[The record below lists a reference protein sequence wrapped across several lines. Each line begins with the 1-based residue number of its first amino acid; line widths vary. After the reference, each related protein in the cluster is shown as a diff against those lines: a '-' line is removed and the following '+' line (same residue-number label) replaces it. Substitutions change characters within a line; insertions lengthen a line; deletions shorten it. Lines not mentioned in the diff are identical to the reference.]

1 MNKAVNTLS
10 GIFFLLYGFLVM
22 ALGFD
27 LSLSSGLS
35 LTNMPW
41 QKEIAY
47 GFTLVIFLLGMLRI
61 IRRWQGIKDMKKFD
75 SFRYAQPISYR
86 ILGLS
91 SLFTMAETVFM
102 VGAIIFL
109 SFLVGY
115 EPTLVYPMIAVL
127 FILALESASFAL
139 RITRKG
145 KAFRIGISDTAVAY
159 FDREMHILYFTSLI
173 RVEMHQ
179 DMINFQYK
187 DDLNLFLPLD
197 VIRKEDL
204 AEFRRT
210 LMDSLTE
217 YGLKK
222 SKTIYFDDAF
232 RNLE

>member
-75 SFRYAQPISYR
+75 SFRYAQPISHR

>member
-1 MNKAVNTLS
+1 
-10 GIFFLLYGFLVM
+10 M

-35 LTNMPW
+35 LENMPW
-41 QKEIAY
+41 QEEIAA

-61 IRRWQGIKDMKKFD
+61 IRRWQGVKDMTRFD
-75 SFRYAQPISYR
+75 SFRYVAPISHR

-91 SLFTMAETVFM
+91 TLFTMAETVFM
-102 VGAIIFL
+102 VGAVIFL
-109 SFLVGY
+109 TFLMNL
-115 EPTLVYPMIAVL
+115 EPNLVYPMIIVL
-127 FILALESASFAL
+127 IILAIESAFFAL
-139 RITRKG
+139 RITRRG
-145 KAFRIGISDTAVAY
+145 KAFRIGISDKAVAY
-159 FDREMHILYFTSLI
+159 FDREMHILYFTSLL

-197 VIRKEDL
+197 VIRKEDR
-204 AEFRRT
+204 AEFRQT
-210 LMDSLTE
+210 LMESLTE

>member
-115 EPTLVYPMIAVL
+115 VPTLVYPMIAVL

-173 RVEMHQ
+173 RVEMYQ

>member
-115 EPTLVYPMIAVL
+115 VPTLVYPMIVVL